1 MAHYTAEISRNN
13 PSCFLFVIDQSGS
26 MSDNYISVGKP
37 KSEALADVIN
47 RLLQQ
52 LVIKCA
58 KSEGVRDYYNVGVI
72 GYGANGVGNA
82 FGGSLA
88 YKNLVPISEIA
99 NNPARIEER
108 TKRVSDGAGGLV
120 DTSVKF
126 PIWFDPIAGGGTP
139 MTEAFRKANII
150 ISDWLSSNPNCFPPV
165 VIHITDGESTDG
177 DPTEEMKNLTSQT
190 SNDGNVI
197 LFNLHTNARSVN
209 PISFPGPEVQLPDKS
224 SEKLFNGASFLPNF
238 MKNIAAQEFGLN
250 LSDAAKAFVLNGDI
264 DLIITAIEIGTRP
277 SLQLR

>member
-1 MAHYTAEISRNN
+1 MAYSAEISRNN
-13 PSCFLFVIDQSGS
+13 PSCFLFLIDQSGS
-26 MSDNYISVGKP
+26 MSDNYVNVGKP

-47 RLLQQ
+47 RMLQQ

-72 GYGANGVGNA
+72 GYGANGVGPA
-82 FGGSLA
+82 FGGSLSE
-88 YKNLVPISEIA
+88 KNLVPISEIA

-126 PIWFDPIAGGGTP
+126 PIWFDPTANGGTP
-139 MTEAFRKANII
+139 MTEAFKKANII
-150 ISDWLSSNPNCFPPV
+150 IADWLASNPNCFPPV
-165 VIHITDGESTDG
+165 VINITDGESTDG
-177 DPTEEMKNLTSQT
+177 NPTEEMTKLTSQA
-190 SNDGNVI
+190 SSDGNVI
-197 LFNLHTNARSVN
+197 LFNLHTSTRGGMN
-209 PISFPGPEVQLPDKS
+209 SFTFPSLDVQLPDQYA
-224 SEKLFNGASFLPNF
+224 EMLFGGASELPNF
-238 MKNIAAQEFGLN
+238 MRNVAAHEFGLN
-250 LSDAAKAFVLNGDI
+250 LSDGAKAFVLNGDI

>member
-1 MAHYTAEISRNN
+1 MAYSAEISRNN

-26 MSDNYISVGKP
+26 MSDNYVSVGKP

-47 RLLQQ
+47 RMLQQ

-58 KSEGVRDYYNVGVI
+58 KSEGVRDYYHVGVI
-72 GYGANGVGNA
+72 GYGANGVGPA
-82 FGGSLA
+82 FGGSLSG
-88 YKNLVPISEIA
+88 KNLAPISEIA

-126 PIWFDPIAGGGTP
+126 PIWFDPTANGGTP
-139 MTEAFRKANII
+139 MTDAFRKANTII
-150 ISDWLSSNPNCFPPV
+150 ADWLSSNPNCFPPV

-177 DPTEEMKNLTSQT
+177 DPTEEMNKITNQAST
-190 SNDGNVI
+190 DGNVV

-209 PISFPGPEVQLPDKS
+209 PISFPGPEVQLPDQY
-224 SEKLFNGASFLPNF
+224 SEKLFNGASLLPSF
-238 MKNIAAQEFGLN
+238 MRNVASQEFGLN
-250 LSDAAKAFVLNGDI
+250 LSDGAKAFVLNVDI

>member
-1 MAHYTAEISRNN
+1 MAYSAEISRNN

-26 MSDNYISVGKP
+26 MADNYVSVGKP

-47 RLLQQ
+47 RMLQQ

-58 KSEGVRDYYNVGVI
+58 KSEGVRDYYYVGVI
-72 GYGANGVGNA
+72 GYGANGVGPA
-82 FGGSLA
+82 FSGSLSG
-88 YKNLVPISEIA
+88 KNLVPISQIA

-108 TKRVSDGAGGLV
+108 TKKVSDGAGGLV
-120 DTSVKF
+120 DTTVKF
-126 PIWFDPIAGGGTP
+126 PIWFDPIANGGTP
-139 MTEAFRKANII
+139 MTEAFRTANAI
-150 ISDWLSSNPNCFPPV
+150 ISDWLSSHPNCFPPV

-177 DPTEEMKNLTSQT
+177 DPTEEMNKLTSQA

-197 LFNLHTNARSVN
+197 LFNLHTNARSIN
-209 PISFPGPEVQLPDKS
+209 SISFPGPEVQLPDQYA
-224 SEKLFNGASFLPNF
+224 EMLFNGASPLPNF
-238 MKNIAAQEFGLN
+238 MRNVAAQEFGFN
-250 LSDAAKAFVLNGDI
+250 LSDGAKAFVLNADI

>member
-1 MAHYTAEISRNN
+1 MAYSAEISRNN

-26 MSDNYISVGKP
+26 MSDNYVSVGKP

-47 RLLQQ
+47 RMLQQ

-72 GYGANGVGNA
+72 GYGANGVGPA
-82 FGGSLA
+82 FGGSLSG
-88 YKNLVPISEIA
+88 KNLVPISEIA

-126 PIWFDPIAGGGTP
+126 PIWFDPTANGGTP
-139 MTEAFRKANII
+139 MTEAFRKANTII
-150 ISDWLSSNPNCFPPV
+150 ADWLSSNPNCFPPV

-177 DPTEEMKNLTSQT
+177 DPTEEMNKLTSQA

-209 PISFPGPEVQLPDKS
+209 PISFPGPEVQLPDQY
-224 SEKLFNGASFLPNF
+224 SEKLFNGASLLPSF
-238 MKNIAAQEFGLN
+238 MRNVAAQEFGLN
-250 LSDAAKAFVLNGDI
+250 LSDGSKAFVLNGDI